1 MILINFN
8 NNNKEYNIKKY
19 IYIAYLT
26 YVLNGNNLQPAIK
39 ISWQVQTARAHTAAN
54 NYVYTLIKIY

>member
-39 ISWQVQTARAHTAAN
+39 IS
-54 NYVYTLIKIY
+54 